1 MRKAARAANAAET
14 SGGCFCSHASN
25 SALLV
30 ISTSGLSDHQ
40 RPFAKLEHGRSS
52 KIRQAA
58 RVRTQS
64 HMPSC

>member
-30 ISTSGLSDHQ
+30 ISTSGLSHHQ
-40 RPFAKLEHGRSS
+40 RPFAKLSM
-52 KIRQAA
+52 AA
-58 RVRTQS
+58 RPRFGKPHEVRTQS